1 MGALDCSLL
10 EDRIRFCV
18 GGWEYNGYSEWED
31 VTTVCGGCDY
41 VFGGCDYSVW
51 EDVTT
56 VGGCEQCVEDVTTV
70 YGRM

>member
-1 MGALDCSLL
+1 M
-10 EDRIRFCV
+10 
-18 GGWEYNGYSEWED
+18 WED
-31 VTTVCGGCDY
+31 VATVCEGCDYMFGGCDYSVWEDVATVCGGCDY

>member
-1 MGALDCSLL
+1 MGGCD
-10 EDRIRFCV
+10 
-18 GGWEYNGYSEWED
+18 YNVWED

-56 VGGCEQCVEDVTTV
+56 VC
-70 YGRM
+70 GRM